1 MIYGVCGLRLLQTT
15 QLIEVFL
22 MNTLLDEILMHTR
35 CLRGADVM
43 DRDYNGTGLTEL
55 EYHMAEIVN
64 LLLTTT
70 NHGRL
75 KIQIRLAKD
84 FAGLAVTK

>member
-1 MIYGVCGLRLLQTT
+1 MD
-15 QLIEVFL
+15 
-22 MNTLLDEILMHTR
+22 TLFDEILMHTR

-43 DRDYNGTGLTEL
+43 DRNYNGTGLTEL
-55 EYHMAEIVN
+55 EYHMAKIVDR
-64 LLLTTT
+64 LLITT

-84 FAGLAVTK
+84 FAGLAVKK